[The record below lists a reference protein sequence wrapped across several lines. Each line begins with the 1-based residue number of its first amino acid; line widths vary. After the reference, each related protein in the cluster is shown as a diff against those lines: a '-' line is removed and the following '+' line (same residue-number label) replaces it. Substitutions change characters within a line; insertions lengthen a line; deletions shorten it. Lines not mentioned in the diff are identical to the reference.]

1 MSQDNEEGKKNNSKK
16 KDNTIITTEKSNV
29 NLKINEDT
37 VQVGVTFNK
46 QKLKNELNN
55 SMIIEGDKKED
66 KKLADINSVRAAAGL
81 KKLNFMFCNICK
93 KQNEHLTSYC
103 TNAICS
109 ICFMNHPTFT
119 CIRRYKCIY
128 CNSLEHL
135 SKACMTEKAMNAR
148 AKKTFKCFKCGKVG
162 HLAKNCR
169 SKFNYGYGY
178 GYNYNRNKFKR
189 NKNKK

>member
-1 MSQDNEEGKKNNSKK
+1 MEKEKKNNSKK

-37 VQVGVTFNK
+37 VQVDVVFNK
-46 QKLKNELNN
+46 NKLKNELNN

-66 KKLADINSVRAAAGL
+66 KKLADINAARAAAGL

-119 CIRRYKCIY
+119 CIRRYKCVY

-135 SKACMTEKAMNAR
+135 SKACMIEK
-148 AKKTFKCFKCGKVG
+148 G
-162 HLAKNCR
+162 HECKGQ
-169 SKFNYGYGY
+169 KDI
-178 GYNYNRNKFKR
+178 
-189 NKNKK
+189 